1 MALVLSGGYEEAG
14 DRGSVRV
21 RAGDLVMHGAYE
33 AHLNRYDAEGAEEL
47 NLALPWQFEP
57 HTTVM
62 RLADPRDY
70 ETRSVHTNQD
80 TYEHARSD
88 AARTPF
94 PHPELEKKTES
105 NLMPDAAKH

>member
-1 MALVLSGGYEEAG
+1 M
-14 DRGSVRV
+14 
-21 RAGDLVMHGAYE
+21 
-33 AHLNRYDAEGAEEL
+33 

-80 TYEHARSD
+80 AYERLSPD
-88 AARTPF
+88 DLKQAAVVEAIFLYNAAMRDQMLPRAPF

-105 NLMPDAAKH
+105 NLRPDAAKH